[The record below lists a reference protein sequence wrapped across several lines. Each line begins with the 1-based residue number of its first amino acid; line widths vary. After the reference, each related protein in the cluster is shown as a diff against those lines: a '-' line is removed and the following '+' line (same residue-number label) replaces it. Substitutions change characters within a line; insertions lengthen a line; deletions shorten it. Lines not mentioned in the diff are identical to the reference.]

1 MPPTG
6 APIQELPIITT
17 ENGIKSIYAFHIDLQ
32 QLDLGYKL
40 PDDPTKG
47 RPLAPHHVHVYADTV
62 ELGDHLVLPGKNV
75 GIFARKVKLTKSAS
89 IDVTGASATDN
100 YKPGDVPQQKDMN
113 RGAKGSPGANGSG
126 GEASGNVTII
136 ADELVGAADVPF
148 GTPSLKNLSL
158 PQAVGPKFQKAIQQY
173 GSQSKLGAFSI
184 PVEVH
189 WNFQD
194 RQTPCQFVNLKGSVE
209 FPETPIQGFGGLKVD
224 GCRDNGDGKSVT
236 VLVSAQ
242 NLKADI
248 PAGFA
253 VTQADNPNW
262 NGKTQR
268 IPVTTD
274 SFSLQAEVDI
284 QSDESRWKLAPG
296 AIRATASLTLKPGPA
311 AGEFEKLRECALLQ
325 IRDRVSAE
333 ASAKAFAPPLKAL
346 AEAVC
351 AELNRELEAGGAPS
365 LVILAQGGTGGRGQ
379 DGHPGMEGAKGEN
392 GRPTSTYVVADPA
405 GRFTTPPETAGQK
418 GKPGGQGGDA
428 GHSGNGGAGGTI
440 ALNFMKAAPVS
451 ILLLADAGAGGAP
464 ATPGARGRG
473 GEGGDG
479 ADFYVHMYNSNEVE
493 QESGPDG
500 PRGDDG
506 PMASFLGNRG
516 NPGTAGKIEA
526 NGAKVEG
533 MGAKTFPAYSYD
545 KMALSM
551 KLDQLLMIQRIGKLT
566 YLNADSDADYQ
577 LAAALFLWLCNVN
590 PDSVTKGNNA
600 LTVQDRNARAAIG
613 NSARVE
619 MLRIQR
625 GLDYFGH
632 PYNWAPI
639 LSLHHNQKRVTEL
652 ISLGKIV
659 EDQVKIYE
667 DTNKSVAEKLA
678 ALNTTVAQLN
688 GDLAKTE
695 AANVVLQAQ
704 IEAAEN
710 ACTSLQKDI
719 ENQVAVMRRGQ
730 AAIED
735 EIRKKVD
742 EQCNLENVINVTKA
756 LVTVGSGAFDVVGAI
771 KGGKEL
777 LDILDEAKKAAATI
791 GQAKDVIEKIQK
803 TVGDLNSLGKQLST
817 VTAAVKAGKP
827 DSVKIAVLREE
838 FEENIKPLI
847 KKFPNQSKE
856 LRTAVRT
863 FFDLNQTRN
872 EKILAYNALFVQ
884 KAELKALSEQLKA
897 HIQSVQT
904 IISEKKGELV
914 PVAYTSF
921 FRSALGWSKQNLIHL
936 LYEGSRAF
944 YYHTATQRKDLMEKL
959 SDLNIAALAD
969 TQARLLTAYDDY
981 LRSVGRPY
989 GPITDVRVT
998 ISREEDPALFEGFVT
1013 SGRITFKIDHTHP
1026 EFEGLTLVKVE
1037 SVAVALP
1044 GIKGAKN
1051 DVLNIAMTM
1060 AGEGAVRP
1068 VDNNDEKSVVH
1079 FNCPPRPISF
1089 RYSYDPDRHDPIIQ
1103 PGIIA
1108 DKEFSPLSPFT
1119 TWTLDFGVKNNLNKF
1134 LNLADIKTIELHF
1147 DGHAFGRRALRSPK
1161 PT

>member
-17 ENGIKSIYAFHIDLQ
+17 ENGIKSIYAFHLDLKQ
-32 QLDLGYKL
+32 IDLGYKL
-40 PDDPTKG
+40 PDEPNKG
-47 RPLAPHHVHVYADTV
+47 RPVAPHHVHIYADTV
-62 ELGDHLVLPGKNV
+62 ELADHLVLPGKNV

-89 IDVTGASATDN
+89 IDVTGPSAKDN

-113 RGAKGSPGANGSG
+113 RGAKGSLGANGSG
-126 GEASGNVTII
+126 GEAAGNVTIV
-136 ADELVGAADVPF
+136 ADELIGATDVPF
-148 GTPSLKNLSL
+148 GTPLLKNLSL
-158 PQAVGPKFQKAIQQY
+158 PQVVGPKFQKAIQQY
-173 GSQSKLGAFSI
+173 GPQSKLGAFSI

-189 WNFQD
+189 WNYRD
-194 RQTPCQFVNLKGSVE
+194 DTPCRFLTLKGSVE
-209 FPETPIQGFGGLKVD
+209 FPETPVQGFASLKVD
-224 GCRDNGDGKSVT
+224 GGRDNGDGKSVT

-242 NLKADI
+242 NLKADM

-253 VTQADNPNW
+253 ITECDNSNW
-262 NGKTQR
+262 NGKTHA
-268 IPVTTD
+268 IPFTTD
-274 SFSLQAEVDI
+274 PFSLQAEVEI
-284 QSDESRWKLAPG
+284 QSDESRWKLVPG
-296 AIRATASLTLKPGPA
+296 AIRATASLTLKPGA
-311 AGEFEKLRECALLQ
+311 AIGEFENLRQCALLQ
-325 IRDRVSAE
+325 IRDRVSAA
-333 ASAKAFAPPLKAL
+333 ASAKAFAPALKAL

-351 AELNRELEAGGAPS
+351 VELNRELAEGGAPS
-365 LVILAQGGTGGRGQ
+365 LVVLAQGGTGGRGQ
-379 DGHPGMEGAKGEN
+379 DGHEGMEGAKGEN
-392 GRPTSTYVVADPA
+392 GRPTSTYVVADPV
-405 GRFTTPPETAGQK
+405 GRFTTPPETYGQK

-428 GHSGNGGAGGTI
+428 GHSGDGGAGGAI
-440 ALNFMKAAPVS
+440 VLNFMKAAPVS

-473 GEGGDG
+473 GAGGDG
-479 ADFYVHMYNSNEVE
+479 ADFYVHKYNSNEVE

-500 PRGDDG
+500 PRGEEG
-506 PMASFLGNRG
+506 PPASFHGNRG
-516 NPGTAGKIEA
+516 NAGTAGKIEA

-533 MGAKTFPAYSYD
+533 MGPKTFPAYSYD

-551 KLDQLLMIQRIGKLT
+551 KLDQLLMVQRIGKLT
-566 YLNADSDADYQ
+566 FLNADSDADYQ
-577 LAAALFLWLCNVN
+577 FAASLFLWLCNVC
-590 PDSVTKGNNA
+590 PESVTKGNNA
-600 LTVQDRNARAAIG
+600 LTVEDRNARAAIC

-619 MLRIQR
+619 MLRLQR

-632 PYNWAPI
+632 PYNWAPV
-639 LSLHHNQKRVTEL
+639 LSLRHNQKRVTEL
-652 ISLGKIV
+652 VGLGKIV
-659 EDQVKIYE
+659 EDQVLIYN

-678 ALNTTVAQLN
+678 ALNKTVAELA
-688 GDLAKTE
+688 GDLTKTD
-695 AANVVLQAQ
+695 AANAVLQKQ

-730 AAIED
+730 AAVED

-742 EQCNLENVINVTKA
+742 AQCNLENVINVTKA
-756 LVTVGSGAFDVVGAI
+756 VVTVGSGAFDVVGAI

-777 LDILDEAKKAAATI
+777 MDIFDEAKKAAATI

-817 VTAAVKAGKP
+817 VTAAVNAGKP
-827 DSVKIAVLREE
+827 DSIKIAVLREE

-847 KKFPNQSKE
+847 KNFPSQSKE

-863 FFDLNQTRN
+863 FFDLNQARN

-884 KAELKALSEQLKA
+884 KAELKAMAEQLKA
-897 HIQSVQT
+897 QIQSVQT
-904 IISEKKGELV
+904 IISENKQSLV

-921 FRSALGWSKQNLIHL
+921 FRSALDWSKQNLIHL

-959 SDLNIAALAD
+959 SDLNVAALAN

-989 GPITDVRVT
+989 GPITDIRVT
-998 ISREEDPALFEGFVT
+998 ISKDEEPALFEGLAGT
-1013 SGRITFKIDHTHP
+1013 GRITFKIDHTHP

-1044 GIKGAKN
+1044 GIKGGKS

-1068 VDNNDEKSVVH
+1068 ADNHDEKGVVH
-1079 FNCPPRPISF
+1079 FNCPPRPVSF
-1089 RYSYDPDRHDPIIQ
+1089 RYSYDPDRRDPIIE
-1103 PGIIA
+1103 PGLIA
-1108 DKEFSPLSPFT
+1108 DDEFSPLSPFT
-1119 TWTLDFGVKNNLNKF
+1119 TWTLDFGLKNNLNKF
-1134 LNLADIKTIELHF
+1134 LKLAEIKTIELHF
-1147 DGHAFGRRALRSPK
+1147 NGHAFGRRALRFTKPK
-1161 PT
+1161 

>member
-17 ENGIKSIYAFHIDLQ
+17 ENGIKSIYAFHINLK
-32 QLDLGYKL
+32 QLDLGYEL
-40 PDDPTKG
+40 PKELNKG

-62 ELGDHLVLPGKNV
+62 ELDDHLVLPGKNV
-75 GIFARKVKLTKSAS
+75 GIFARRVKLTKSAS
-89 IDVTGASATDN
+89 IDVTGPSAQDN
-100 YKPGDVPQQKDMN
+100 YKPGDLPQQNDQN

-126 GEASGNVTII
+126 GEAAGNVTII
-136 ADELVGAADVPF
+136 ADELIGAADVPF
-148 GTPSLKNLSL
+148 GTPLLKNLSL
-158 PQAVGPKFQKAIQQY
+158 PQVVGPKFQKAIQQY
-173 GSQSKLGAFSI
+173 GSQSKLGALSF
-184 PVEVH
+184 PVDVH
-189 WNFQD
+189 WNMRD
-194 RQTPCQFVNLKGSVE
+194 DTPCRFYTLKGSVN
-209 FPETPIQGFGGLKVD
+209 FPETPLQGFAGLKVD
-224 GCRDNGDGKSVT
+224 GCRVNGDGKSVT

-253 VTQADNPNW
+253 ITECDNSNW
-262 NGKTQR
+262 NGKTHA
-268 IPVTTD
+268 IPFTTD
-274 SFSLQAEVDI
+274 PFSLQAEVDI
-284 QSDESRWKLAPG
+284 QSDESRWKLSPG
-296 AIRATASLTLKPGPA
+296 PIRVTASLTLKPGAPI
-311 AGEFEKLRECALLQ
+311 GEFEKLRQCALLQ
-325 IRDRVSAE
+325 VRDRVSAA
-333 ASAKAFAPPLKAL
+333 ASEKAFAPALKAL

-351 AELNRELEAGGAPS
+351 VELNHELEAGGAPS

-405 GRFTTPPETAGQK
+405 GRYSTPPETNGQK

-428 GHSGNGGAGGTI
+428 GHSGNGGAGGAI
-440 ALNFMKAAPVS
+440 GLNFMKAAPVS

-479 ADFYVHMYNSNEVE
+479 ADFYVHMYNSQEVE
-493 QESGPDG
+493 QASGADG
-500 PRGDDG
+500 PRGDEG
-506 PMASFLGNRG
+506 PVASFAGNRG
-516 NPGTAGKIEA
+516 TAGTAGKIEA

-533 MGAKTFPAYSYD
+533 MGAKTFPSYSYD

-551 KLDQLLMIQRIGKLT
+551 KLDQLLMVQRVGKLT

-577 LAAALFLWLCNVN
+577 FAASLFLWLCNVC

-600 LTVQDRNARAAIG
+600 LTVQDRNARAALCS
-613 NSARVE
+613 SARVE
-619 MLRIQR
+619 MLRLQR

-632 PYNWAPI
+632 PYNWAPV
-639 LSLHHNQKRVTEL
+639 LSLRHNQKRVTEL
-652 ISLGKIV
+652 IGLGKIV
-659 EDQVKIYE
+659 EEQLDIYNN
-667 DTNKSVAEKLA
+667 TNKSVTEKLA
-678 ALNTTVAQLN
+678 ALNATVTELTR
-688 GDLAKTE
+688 DLAKTD
-695 AANVVLQAQ
+695 AANAVLQKE
-704 IEAAEN
+704 IEAGEN

-719 ENQVAVMRRGQ
+719 ENQVAVMKRGQ

-756 LVTVGSGAFDVVGAI
+756 LVTVGSGAFDVVGVI

-777 LDILDEAKKAAATI
+777 LEIFEEAKKAAATI

-817 VTAAVKAGKP
+817 VTDAVRAGKP

-847 KKFPNQSKE
+847 KKFPTQSKE
-856 LRTAVRT
+856 LRTAVRA
-863 FFDLNQTRN
+863 FFDLNQARN

-884 KAELKALSEQLKA
+884 KAELKALSEQLLA

-904 IISEKKGELV
+904 IISENKQALV

-959 SDLNIAALAD
+959 SDLNVAALAD

-989 GPITDVRVT
+989 GPITDVKVT
-998 ISREEDPALFEGFVT
+998 VSREEEPAVFEGLPT
-1013 SGRITFKIDHTHP
+1013 TGRITFKLDHTHP
-1026 EFEGLTLVKVE
+1026 EFEGLTLVKVD
-1037 SVAVALP
+1037 SVTVALP
-1044 GIKGAKN
+1044 GISGGKT
-1051 DVLNIAMTM
+1051 DVLNVAMTM
-1060 AGEGAVRP
+1060 AGDGAVRP
-1068 VDNNDEKSVVH
+1068 VDNNDEKGVAH

-1089 RYSYDPDRHDPIIQ
+1089 RYSYDPDRRDPIIQ
-1103 PGIIA
+1103 PGVIA
-1108 DKEFSPLSPFT
+1108 DKEFSALSPFT
-1119 TWTLDFGVKNNLNKF
+1119 TWTIDFGLKNNLNKF
-1134 LNLADIKTIELHF
+1134 LNLADIKVIELHF
-1147 DGHAFGRRALRSPK
+1147 NGHAFGRRALRSTRPK
-1161 PT
+1161 

>member
-17 ENGIKSIYAFHIDLQ
+17 ENGIKSIYAFHIDLKQ
-32 QLDLGYKL
+32 DDLGYKL
-40 PDDPTKG
+40 PDQPSGG

-89 IDVTGASATDN
+89 IDVTGPSAKDN
-100 YKPGDVPQQKDMN
+100 YKPGDVAQQKDMN
-113 RGAKGSPGANGSG
+113 RGAKGSAGANGSG
-126 GEASGNVTII
+126 GEAAGNVTII
-136 ADELVGAADVPF
+136 VDELVGATDVPF
-148 GTPSLKNLSL
+148 GSPLLKNLSL
-158 PQAVGPKFQKAIQQY
+158 PQVVGPKFQNAVQQY
-173 GSQSKLGAFSI
+173 ASQSKLGPFSI
-184 PVEVH
+184 PAETH
-189 WNFQD
+189 WNFRD
-194 RQTPCQFVNLKGSVE
+194 ETPCKFFNLKGNVE

-236 VLVSAQ
+236 ILVSAQ

-253 VTQADNPNW
+253 VAQADNSNW
-262 NGKTQR
+262 NGKTQA

-274 SFSLQAEVDI
+274 PFSLQAEIDI

-296 AIRATASLTLKPGPA
+296 AIRATASLTLKPRGA
-311 AGEFEKLRECALLQ
+311 AGEFEQLRECALLL
-325 IRDRVSAE
+325 IRDRVSAA
-333 ASAKAFAPPLKAL
+333 ASEKAFAPALKAL

-351 AELNRELEAGGAPS
+351 VELNRELEAEGAPS

-392 GRPTSTYVVADPA
+392 GRPTSTYVYADAA
-405 GRFTTPPETAGQK
+405 GRYNTPPETNGQK

-428 GHSGNGGAGGTI
+428 GHSGNGGAGGAI

-473 GEGGDG
+473 GDGGDG
-479 ADFYVHMYNSNEVE
+479 ADFYVRMWNSNEVE
-493 QESGPDG
+493 QASGADG
-500 PRGDDG
+500 PRGDEG
-506 PMASFLGNRG
+506 PVASFLGNRG
-516 NPGTAGKIEA
+516 NAGTPGKIEA
-526 NGAKVEG
+526 NGGKVEG
-533 MGAKTFPAYSYD
+533 MRPKIFPRYSYD

-551 KLDQLLMIQRIGKLT
+551 KLDQLLMVQRIGKLT

-577 LAAALFLWLCNVN
+577 LVASLFLWLCNVC

-600 LTVQDRNARAAIG
+600 LSVQDRNARAAICS
-613 NSARVE
+613 SARVE
-619 MLRIQR
+619 MLRLQR

-632 PYNWAPI
+632 PYNWAPV
-639 LSLHHNQKRVTEL
+639 LSLRHNQKRVTEL
-652 ISLGKIV
+652 IGLGKIV
-659 EDQVKIYE
+659 EDQLDIYNN
-667 DTNKSVAEKLA
+667 TNKSVAEKIA
-678 ALNTTVAQLN
+678 ALNATVTELTR
-688 GDLAKTE
+688 DLAKTD
-695 AANVVLQAQ
+695 AANDVLQKE
-704 IEAAEN
+704 IEAGEN

-719 ENQVAVMRRGQ
+719 ENQVEVMKRGQ

-735 EIRKKVD
+735 EIHKKI
-742 EQCNLENVINVTKA
+742 EAQCNLENVINVTKA

-777 LDILDEAKKAAATI
+777 LDIFDEAKKAAATI

-803 TVGDLNSLGKQLST
+803 TVGDLKSLGNQLST
-817 VTAAVKAGKP
+817 VTDAVKAGKP

-847 KKFPNQSKE
+847 EKFPSQSKE
-856 LRTAVRT
+856 LRNAVRA
-863 FFDLNQTRN
+863 FFDLNQARN

-884 KAELKALSEQLKA
+884 KAELKALSEQLRA

-904 IISEKKGELV
+904 IISENKQTLV

-936 LYEGSRAF
+936 LYEGSRAL
-944 YYHTATQRKDLMEKL
+944 YYYTGTPRKDLMEKL
-959 SDLNIAALAD
+959 SDLNVAALAD
-969 TQARLLTAYDDY
+969 THARLLTAYDDF

-989 GPITDVRVT
+989 GPITGVTVT
-998 ISREEDPALFEGFVT
+998 ISREEDPNLFERFADT
-1013 SGRITFKIDHTHP
+1013 GRITFKIDHTHP
-1026 EFEGLTLVKVE
+1026 DFEGLTLVKVD
-1037 SVAVALP
+1037 SVAVSLP
-1044 GIKGAKN
+1044 GIKGAKT
-1051 DVLNIAMTM
+1051 DVLNVAMMM
-1060 AGEGAVRP
+1060 AGDGAVRP
-1068 VDNNDEKSVVH
+1068 VDNNDEKGVVY

-1089 RYSYDPDRHDPIIQ
+1089 RYSYDPDRVDPIIQ
-1103 PGIIA
+1103 PGLIA
-1108 DKEFSPLSPFT
+1108 DKEFSALSPFT
-1119 TWTLDFGVKNNLNKF
+1119 TWTIDFGLTKNLNKF
-1134 LNLADIKTIELHF
+1134 LKPADIKTIELHF
-1147 DGHAFGRRALRSPK
+1147 NGHAFGRRPLRSAK
-1161 PT
+1161 PM